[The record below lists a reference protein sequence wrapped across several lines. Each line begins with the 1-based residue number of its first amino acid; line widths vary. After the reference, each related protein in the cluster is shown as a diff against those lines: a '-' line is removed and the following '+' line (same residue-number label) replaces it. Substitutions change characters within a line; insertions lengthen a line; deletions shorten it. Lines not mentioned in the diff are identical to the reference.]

1 VLAHRRSKSLKLQ
14 YGGGRRF
21 ATPLRYGRCS
31 GEFNHVADPATH
43 PARLAV
49 VVFPRLV
56 EHQHIPSA
64 REAEMSVAKVSEI
77 SATSAKSFDDA
88 IQQGL
93 TRANKTLRDIQR
105 AWVKEQHV
113 RFANGRIT
121 EYQVNMLVTFV
132 LED

>member
-1 VLAHRRSKSLKLQ
+1 
-14 YGGGRRF
+14 
-21 ATPLRYGRCS
+21 
-31 GEFNHVADPATH
+31 
-43 PARLAV
+43 
-49 VVFPRLV
+49 
-56 EHQHIPSA
+56 
-64 REAEMSVAKVSEI
+64 MSVAKVSEI

-88 IQQGL
+88 MQQGL